1 MRVKSIRLSVL
12 SVAGVLA
19 LIVFAG
25 VMCQKQKSAEEQS
38 PKAAASTS
46 MMSNDSMMMGNN
58 TRMGGNTM
66 MSDSSMRMTG
76 TTGKSMMTDSMSK
89 SPMKGYY
96 TCTMHPQIHGAK
108 PGKCPICGMDL
119 VFKKAVKTKR

>member
-1 MRVKSIRLSVL
+1 MRRKGFYLGLLSM
-12 SVAGVLA
+12 AGALA
-19 LIVFAG
+19 LVVCVG

-46 MMSNDSMMMGNN
+46 MMSTDSMM
-58 TRMGGNTM
+58 MGGNTM

-76 TTGKSMMTDSMSK
+76 TAGKSMMTDSMFK
-89 SPMKGYY
+89 SPMNGYY
-96 TCTMHPQIHGAK
+96 TCTMHPQVHEAK